1 MKNPHPVKTTNSRL
15 VAARALTRVV
25 EHGQSLTEALAAE
38 LPSLDIARDRAFA
51 QALCF
56 GVMRWFGQL
65 DAILAQLARKPIQ
78 VTEVRMLALL
88 GLLQLKHMAVK
99 PHAAVAETVAAAA
112 RHAWAKPLLNAL
124 LRNFQ
129 RQRERLE
136 AAIADDPAAQTAHP
150 GWLIE
155 RLRTDWPQQ
164 YAAILEANN
173 CQPPMVLRV
182 NRLRGS
188 RADYLAA
195 LRAAGIDADAG
206 SGDDAIVLEQPCDV
220 AQLPGFAEGLSS
232 VQDGAGQL
240 AALLLDPQPGQRV
253 LDACAAPGG
262 KTAHL
267 LEYCPNLDLTAID
280 LAPERLR
287 RVQDTLQRLHLSA
300 TLIAADAAQPEGW
313 WDGRLFERILL
324 DAPCSASGVI
334 RRHPD
339 IKWLRRDSDIA
350 ALAAGQAALL
360 DALWPLLAPGG
371 VLLYATCSVLR
382 QENDEQIAR
391 FLARRTDAQELPIAA
406 AWGRTMPH
414 GRQILPGEQHMDGFF
429 YARLCKL

>member
-1 MKNPHPVKTTNSRL
+1 MNSRQ

-25 EHGQSLTEALAAE
+25 EHGQSLTDALAAE
-38 LPSLDIARDRAFA
+38 LPSLDTARDRAFA

-56 GVMRWFGQL
+56 GVMRWFEQL
-65 DAILAQLARKPIQ
+65 EAILAQLARKPIQ
-78 VTEVRMLALL
+78 VAEVHMLALL

-99 PHAAVAETVAAAA
+99 PHAAVAETVAAAG
-112 RHAWAKPLLNAL
+112 RHTWAKPLLNAL

-129 RQRERLE
+129 RQRDSIE
-136 AAIADDPAAQTAHP
+136 AAIADDLVAQTAHP
-150 GWLIE
+150 AWLIE
-155 RLRTDWPQQ
+155 RLHADWPQQ
-164 YAAILEANN
+164 YSSILDANN

-182 NRLRGS
+182 NPLRGS

-195 LRAAGIDADAG
+195 LRAAGIDACAG
-206 SGDDAIVLEQPCDV
+206 AGDDAIVLEQPCDV
-220 AQLPGFAEGLSS
+220 AQLPGFAEGLVS
-232 VQDGAGQL
+232 VQDAAGQL
-240 AALLLDPQPGQRV
+240 AAPLLDPQPGQHV

-267 LEYCPNLDLTAID
+267 LEYCQGADVTAID
-280 LAPERLR
+280 LAPDRLR
-287 RVQDTLQRLHLSA
+287 RIHDTLQRLQLTA
-300 TLIAADAAQPEGW
+300 KVVVAADAAHPENW

-324 DAPCSASGVI
+324 DAPCSATGVI

-339 IKWLRRDSDIA
+339 IKWLRRGSDIA

-382 QENDEQIAR
+382 QENDEQIAQ
-391 FLARRTDAQELPIAA
+391 FLARTKDAVESPIVAD
-406 AWGRTMPH
+406 WGRAMPH
-414 GRQILPGEQHMDGFF
+414 GRQILPGEQRMDGFF